1 MGVTTSV
8 MSLFAEWILALAVK
22 NLRFRFV
29 PFIHSLLALASS
41 TKYGSSS
48 LSLSLSLSHSL
59 TMASS
64 FRRSFGSSFVTAVP
78 SVPARPSPSVRPSV
92 LSPSFVRPQSVR
104 PVLSKDNGANG
115 ACQLRRAK
123 KRSAVPLP
131 ACLPAM
137 PLHCAT
143 QESAAAGACSPLIPR
158 AARGP
163 PLNFPSHVPPPKVA
177 SENFSARSLFIHA

>member
-1 MGVTTSV
+1 MAGCMGVTTSV

-131 ACLPAM
+131 ACHATALRHPRVGGGGRVQPSYPSCGTRASIEF
-137 PLHCAT
+137 PLSRPT
-143 QESAAAGACSPLIPR
+143 
-158 AARGP
+158 
-163 PLNFPSHVPPPKVA
+163 PKGGV
-177 SENFSARSLFIHA
+177 RKLQC